1 MKKNWLNTFF
11 FFASHHFVGTIFL
24 FYLGDIKQECIDE
37 NAIVETP
44 DERRKRLN
52 RERQAKSKARKKAE
66 NPEKV
71 REAERMKKRLQRQ
84 RLLAEDPEKLEKMR
98 ERDRMRAKRRREK
111 MLKQR
116 DATKAGEASAIV
128 EGWDLT
134 Y

>member
-1 MKKNWLNTFF
+1 MHPIILF
-11 FFASHHFVGTIFL
+11 GTIFL

-116 DATKAGEASAIV
+116 DAENAGEASAIV

>member
-1 MKKNWLNTFF
+1 MQTI
-11 FFASHHFVGTIFL
+11 FFASYHFVWYFSIF

-37 NAIVETP
+37 NEIVETP

-66 NPEKV
+66 KPEKV

-116 DATKAGEASAIV
+116 DAEKAGEASAIV